1 VQFRIAGRLEDAE
14 NMSRE
19 ALELGQTFGIP
30 ESFRIYRAHRFWILY
45 DQGRLDTLADRLE
58 RAAAR
63 EQQDSLTL
71 AAVALAFCEL
81 GRHHE
86 ARAVFDRIA
95 LDDFA
100 LPANFLWLYTMT
112 MAAEACAGL
121 SDVGRAADLS
131 ERLAPYHELL
141 VTNLG
146 GATATAAVAHYLGL
160 LATTLGRFDE
170 ANVRFAAAA
179 AMHERLSAPTLLART
194 RLEWARMLMVRRE
207 ADDAERAH
215 HLLGHALTTARQLGL
230 GNVERRAIALL
241 DSSSGSRVASG
252 TDAAES

>member
-1 VQFRIAGRLEDAE
+1 
-14 NMSRE
+14 
-19 ALELGQTFGIP
+19 
-30 ESFRIYRAHRFWILY
+30 
-45 DQGRLDTLADRLE
+45 
-58 RAAAR
+58 
-63 EQQDSLTL
+63 
-71 AAVALAFCEL
+71 
-81 GRHHE
+81 
-86 ARAVFDRIA
+86 
-95 LDDFA
+95 
-100 LPANFLWLYTMT
+100 MT